1 MNKKI
6 DLLSSPNKS
15 LRTVSSKQKSV
26 LSFRSTQDL
35 FGAKSNTSLFASDER
50 RKRNNG
56 KNSFE
61 EEIQIVEETKTD
73 EHQIESN
80 DHLKPS
86 SNLKILEEINPDPE
100 IMILEEQ
107 LENNHISK
115 TQYM

>member
-61 EEIQIVEETKTD
+61 EIQIVEETKTD

-80 DHLKPS
+80 DNLKPS
-86 SNLKILEEINPDPE
+86 ANLKILEEINPDPE
-100 IMILEEQ
+100 IMKLEEQ